1 MTNPVPQYVFRFS
14 LTPVKQ
20 LCPVIHGQGLC
31 RRPKNSIFSP
41 QFTACLQKKVSS
53 SLNKKQKQMKNWVV
67 LEDGAWCPSSEVA
80 AGVVANLGE
89 VAVPFVMSQWAVFF
103 CLFS

>member
-1 MTNPVPQYVFRFS
+1 
-14 LTPVKQ
+14 
-20 LCPVIHGQGLC
+20 
-31 RRPKNSIFSP
+31 
-41 QFTACLQKKVSS
+41 
-53 SLNKKQKQMKNWVV
+53 MKNWVV

-80 AGVVANLGE
+80 AGVVANVGE